1 MLLTRIFCTVA
12 FLFLLSASSLCAQ
25 VRGVPD
31 GVDVTAVVDTAETR
45 VRILSRVNTGAR
57 TATLAG
63 AVTNAEGR
71 PLAAAQVILRGTRR
85 GGFVDHSGEFRY
97 EGLPPDL
104 YHVEVHRIGN
114 APEAFTLRLEAG
126 ETVRV
131 EIPLEIS
138 PVHLE
143 GVEVTAEARPGQ
155 SRMAG
160 FLARKERRRGY
171 FFTRGDI
178 ERRKPRHINDLLAT
192 LPRIR
197 LVWIEGENVIRMR
210 GQREAPARPVGPERV
225 MESYTGQSFSTA
237 PATMRGG
244 SGETVTSLSEGD
256 CPPLYFVDG
265 MSFDPTQGPPPNH
278 VRPEEVQGIEVYEA
292 GRVAVQFR
300 RRGAE
305 CGVIVIWTRNPW
317 NF

>member
-1 MLLTRIFCTVA
+1 MFISRLSCSVG
-12 FLFLLSASSLCAQ
+12 FLLVMSASALCAQ
-25 VRGVPD
+25 ARGVPH
-31 GVDVTAVVDTAETR
+31 GADVPAVLDTAGTR
-45 VRILSRVNTGAR
+45 VRILSRVNTGGQ

-63 AVTNAEGR
+63 AVTSAEGR
-71 PLAAAQVILRGTRR
+71 PLAAARVILRGTRR
-85 GGFVDHSGEFRY
+85 GGSVNHYGEFRY

-114 APEAFTLRLEAG
+114 APEAFTVRLDAG

-131 EIPLEIS
+131 GIPLEIS

-171 FFTRGDI
+171 FFTREDI
-178 ERRKPRHINDLLAT
+178 EKRKPRHINDLLAT

-197 LVWIEGENVIRMR
+197 LVSIEGENVIRMR
-210 GQREAPARPVGPERV
+210 GHRGAPARPASPERV
-225 MESYTGQSFSTA
+225 IESYTGRSFSTA

-265 MSFDPTQGPPPNH
+265 MSFDPTQGPPPNY
-278 VRPEEVQGIEVYEA
+278 VRPEAVQGIEVYEA

-305 CGVIVIWTRNPW
+305 CGVIVIWTRNP
-317 NF
+317 